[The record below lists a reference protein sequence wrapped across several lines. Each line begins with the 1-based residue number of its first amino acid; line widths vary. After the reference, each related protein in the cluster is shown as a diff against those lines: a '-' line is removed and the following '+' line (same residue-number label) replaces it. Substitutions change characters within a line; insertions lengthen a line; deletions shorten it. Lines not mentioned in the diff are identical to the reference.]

1 MTGTTIGILGG
12 MGPAASVHF
21 QKRLVDLTPAE
32 SDADHPPTVMWS
44 DPQLP
49 DRVAALRGSGASP
62 VPGLRRGAEI
72 IRSAG
77 ADIVA
82 VPCNTVHPFLD
93 DALGAGGY
101 VDMIGEAARIVASHG
116 ITRAAVLATAATLE
130 DGMYERALAAHGVEA
145 THPDDQQAVLDIIA
159 AVKAGGDV
167 EALRARLFAVITHAL
182 AGASD
187 GVLVACT
194 ELSVL
199 MADAPMPD
207 VVDALDELARETL
220 RRAGIDP
227 A

>member
-1 MTGTTIGILGG
+1 MTDTIIGILGG
-12 MGPAASVHF
+12 MGPAAGVHF
-21 QKRLVDLTPAE
+21 QRRLVDLTPAE
-32 SDADHPPTVMWS
+32 RDADHPPTVMWS
-44 DPQLP
+44 DPKLP
-49 DRVAALRGSGASP
+49 DRVAALRGTGESP

-72 IRSAG
+72 VRSAG
-77 ADIVA
+77 AEVIA

-93 DALGAGGY
+93 EAIGAGSY
-101 VDMIGEAARIVASHG
+101 IDMIDEAARVVAAHG
-116 ITRAAVLATAATLE
+116 TTRASVLATSATLE
-130 DGMYERALAAHGVEA
+130 HGMYARALAAHGIEA

-159 AVKAGGDV
+159 DVKSGGDV
-167 EALRARLFAVITHAL
+167 ETLRSRLFAVISHAL

-199 MADAPMPD
+199 IADAPMPD

-220 RRAGIDP
+220 RRAGVRP